1 VSEAPILDTRG
12 LTKTFGG
19 VAAVN
24 DVSLQFAPGEVH
36 ALIGPNGAGK
46 TTFLNIVSGEI
57 VPTSGE
63 IWFKGKNVTG
73 WRPDALA
80 RAGFGRSF
88 QHSSIMQNFTLF
100 ENVRLA
106 AQAPSH
112 ISFQISRPADR
123 FAEVADAARGAM
135 AAVGL
140 GRGERLAAEA
150 SHGER
155 RQLEIAMLLATK
167 AEVLLLDEPTSGMGR
182 AETQE
187 LVGLL
192 KRLRGQH
199 TILLVEHDMNAV
211 FSLADRITVLVY
223 GRVLATGTPG
233 EVRRNAE
240 VRAAYLG
247 ERH

>member
-1 VSEAPILDTRG
+1 VSEAPILETRG

-106 AQAPSH
+106 AQAPSR
-112 ISFQISRPADR
+112 ISFQMSRPADR
-123 FAEVADAARGAM
+123 FVEVANAARSAI
-135 AAVGL
+135 AAAGV

-167 AEVLLLDEPTSGMGR
+167 AQVLLLDEPTSGMGR

-199 TILLVEHDMNAV
+199 TILLVEHDMDAV